1 MLVDELNKSMVNSFL
16 EKFKKLNQK
25 EPDQKIV
32 EGFLKVYRHYF
43 VPYVYEEKDGI
54 FVKQDLNYTFLK
66 DEHLQ
71 KIYVD
76 TPLVVLVENNK
87 VISTSSQPFVMA
99 IMARDANVKEGGKI
113 LEIGTGSGYN
123 AALLAY
129 VSGKEENVIT
139 VEINK
144 KITEFALENLKRAG
158 FSKIKVVNIDGGL
171 GYSQLAPY
179 DSIIATCGCPE
190 IPFFDQLKDG
200 GYLSIPLVTRGI
212 ETLVSFKRE
221 GNKLVGKPTLFVK
234 FLHFEGVFSDKRQFA
249 KNIQSLQ
256 RIVETYGKKRDDLKQ
271 ELSDIIENEKDD
283 EVLKLEKRKKRAN
296 FNFFLA
302 VSNEDAIMYESE
314 VSGRENGYG
323 LWHSVL
329 KTSDNGLVVLFS
341 NEIVSWGSESVVEK
355 YLSSF
360 KKWKSLNFPSLEN
373 YSIEFYPENIN
384 STPEENGYIVNR
396 KYGKTVFRLV

>member
-1 MLVDELNKSMVNSFL
+1 MLVDELNKKMVDSFL
-16 EKFKKLNQK
+16 EKFKKLNQQ
-25 EPDQKIV
+25 EPDRKIV

-43 VPYVYEEKDGI
+43 VPYIYEEKDGI
-54 FVKQDLNYTFLK
+54 FVKQDLNYAFLK
-66 DEHLQ
+66 DELLQ

-76 TPLVVLVENNK
+76 TPLVVLVEENK
-87 VISTSSQPFVMA
+87 VITTSSQPFVMA

-123 AALLAY
+123 AAILAY
-129 VSGKEENVIT
+129 VSGKEENVVSI
-139 VEINK
+139 EINK

-158 FSKIKVVNIDGGL
+158 FSKIKVINIDGGL

-190 IPFFDQLKDG
+190 IPFFEQLKDG

-212 ETLVSFKRE
+212 ETLVSFRKE
-221 GNKLVGKPTLFVK
+221 NNKLVGKPTLFVK

-271 ELSDIIENEKDD
+271 ELSDIIENEND
-283 EVLKLEKRKKRAN
+283 EENLKLEKRKRRAN

-302 VSNEDAIMYESE
+302 ISNDDAIMYESDIK
-314 VSGRENGYG
+314 GRESGYG

-329 KTSDNGLVVLFS
+329 KTSDNGLVILFS
-341 NEIVSWGSESVVEK
+341 NEIISWGSESVVEK
-355 YLSSF
+355 YVSF
-360 KKWKSLNFPSLEN
+360 YKKWKELNCPSLEN
-373 YSIEFYPENIN
+373 YSIEFFPENVAF
-384 STPEENGYIVNR
+384 SSEEDDYTVNR
-396 KYGKTVFRLV
+396 KYGRTVFRLT